1 MSFQCLG
8 ALLLQAGST
17 SGADEQQDGGSQLEQ
32 LQQQHELYA
41 QQVEQIRQELE
52 RSLGVMTEQQ

>member
-1 MSFQCLG
+1 MLPAVACVTV
-8 ALLLQAGST
+8 QAGST
-17 SGADEQQDGGSQLEQ
+17 SGADEQQEGGSQLQQ

-52 RSLGVMTEQQ
+52 RSLGTMTGQQ